1 MTDHPDAPNYV
12 QEVLDE
18 LAERLPDCGTPLLE
32 LYALLALTAGTGT
45 TLEDVHQ
52 AWAVWRNRTRPDHPS
67 LVPFAA
73 LAPEVRELDRKY
85 AEAIR
90 EVAAEFGLG
99 SETEL
104 EHRIG
109 QATEEAESMALEGGV
124 ARECALRFLAALEVT
139 VAEWPAAPE
148 SNAGAPGAESP
159 APGPPEPVAAIVAS
173 REALREAISAA
184 IDDAWWSEGPKPS
197 ERVMGIVWP
206 VLEHAQE
213 AAAGSHEGV
222 RLWMLD
228 CGELAA
234 KHRARAEA
242 AEGKLRQITD
252 YAGRAVAAAA
262 AAERKR
268 FADGIRPAVTGL
280 IGMWD
285 GMRNVTSMTGAHW
298 AAWREALGGFV
309 DELASRLPENDGGTG
324 GDEGNG

>member
-1 MTDHPDAPNYV
+1 MPTSEETTMTDHPDAPNYV

-18 LAERLPDCGTPLLE
+18 LAERLPDCDTPLLE

-124 ARECALRFLAALEVT
+124 ARECALRFLAALEVP

-213 AAAGSHEGV
+213 AAAGSLNASP
-222 RLWMLD
+222 RL
-228 CGELAA
+228 
-234 KHRARAEA
+234 K
-242 AEGKLRQITD
+242 
-252 YAGRAVAAAA
+252 
-262 AAERKR
+262 
-268 FADGIRPAVTGL
+268 P
-280 IGMWD
+280 
-285 GMRNVTSMTGAHW
+285 
-298 AAWREALGGFV
+298 
-309 DELASRLPENDGGTG
+309 
-324 GDEGNG
+324 GDF

>member
-18 LAERLPDCGTPLLE
+18 LAERLPDCDTPLLE

-85 AEAIR
+85 ADAIR
-90 EVAAEFGLG
+90 EVAAEFGFLG
-99 SETEL
+99 GATEL

-124 ARECALRFLAALEVT
+124 ARECALRFLAALEVP

-242 AEGKLRQITD
+242 AEGKLASLRTVLLEGGQGAAT
-252 YAGRAVAAAA
+252 ARRRALA
-262 AAERKR
+262 
-268 FADGIRPAVTGL
+268 I
-280 IGMWD
+280 IG
-285 GMRNVTSMTGAHW
+285 T
-298 AAWREALGGFV
+298 E
-309 DELASRLPENDGGTG
+309 EENRD
-324 GDEGNG
+324 